1 MILLDTHVW
10 IWWVS
15 GSTKLSAPAQ
25 RAIASHVRSGRVH
38 LSAISAWEV
47 ALLVRRGRLE
57 LTQPVEDWVARSLT
71 LPFVEFV
78 PVDPRIAL
86 RSVAL
91 PAPLHDDPAD
101 RIITSTAIG
110 LGATLPTRDARLLA
124 YARRGHLTALRA

>member
-1 MILLDTHVW
+1 MIVLDTHVW
-10 IWWVS
+10 VWWVS
-15 GSTKLSAPAQ
+15 GSVRLSAPA
-25 RAIASHVRSGRVH
+25 RKAISEHVRSGTVH
-38 LSAISAWEV
+38 LSAISVWEV

-57 LTQPVEDWVARSLT
+57 LTQPVEDWVARSMA

-101 RIITSTAIG
+101 RIVAATAIT
-110 LGATLPTRDARLLA
+110 LGATLLTRDARLLA
-124 YARRGHLTALRA
+124 FARRGHCAALKA